1 MMPKATLRQVSDAIA
16 AILTDLVPEIP
27 WQVSIMGPS
36 YPKTTTGF
44 ICCDEVKYEAF
55 AKDESEAMAEF
66 SLTILSP
73 NPKSDPTNT
82 TIIEDYAMKVRD
94 VLTKES
100 KLYGWALDSS
110 VESITFGTPAG
121 ISAIG
126 VAVMKFLVKF

>member
-1 MMPKATLRQVSDAIA
+1 MPKTTLRQVSDAIA

-27 WQVSIMGPS
+27 WQVSIMGPA

-44 ICCDEVKYEAF
+44 ICCDEVKYNAF
-55 AKDESEAMAEF
+55 AKDDDEAVAEF

-82 TIIEDYAMKVRD
+82 TIIEDYAMRVRD
-94 VLTKES
+94 VLEQER
-100 KLYGWALDSS
+100 KLDGWALDSS

-126 VAVMKFLVKF
+126 VAVIRYLVKF